1 MRLDFRI
8 SHPGGSCLC
17 RPCHDVPWLTR
28 YSVLFAIFVLRLK
41 STCVTLC
48 PVICVGWEGLKNTQ
62 KTWRQRDPEKK
73 TEQNCN
79 SFLMGSFIWRFICS
93 ATWKQLRSQ
102 LFSLSHLEKKTGCL
116 LSICLK
122 NRGGAKHTRPAFLTN
137 FSFFRNLT
145 EIHHMGIFTWKAQS
159 PSFSSVWWIKWGFWP

>member
-17 RPCHDVPWLTR
+17 RPCHDVPWLAT

-102 LFSLSHLEKKTGCL
+102 LFSLSHLEKKQVHE
-116 LSICLK
+116 SSCLK
-122 NRGGAKHTRPAFLTN
+122 NRGGETHTAFPTD
-137 FSFFRNLT
+137 FSFFVNLT
-145 EIHHMGIFTWKAQS
+145 WSSRGHLHMKGTIT
-159 PSFSSVWWIKWGFWP
+159 